1 MGQVVIEN
9 PVLNSPFSEPTSH
22 FKFSNEGITNEIINA
37 RRTSSYFIPVAQPK
51 KKGKQLSFD
60 TEWIGDR
67 IKENEFINQI
77 RSRVSIWR
85 SGGYHSITKTTRQL
99 LEYWLIFIEKEETRF
114 AELQRLKADFP
125 SVQNDIILVN
135 TDANAYIKD
144 LCHNYTWN
152 TNRAVFFLDPF
163 GMQVEWDT
171 IIAIAETRAIDLW
184 ILCPLGVAVN
194 RLLKKDGNINES
206 IRKRLDTIFG
216 ASDWYNAFYQ
226 TRTTANLFGEQS
238 YIEKVGNF
246 DSIGHYFVDR
256 LKTVFAGVA
265 NNPLPLLNTRNIP
278 LYLLCFAS
286 GNQRGAEIAVRIAEH
301 ILGR

>member
-1 MGQVVIEN
+1 MKQIQRQFGGDWTADKLERVRKYLVEYAKIMNKQCFRFAYIDAFAGTGYQTLREDENQNELMFPEILEEESQGFLEGSARIALQV
-9 PVLNSPFSEPTSH
+9 EPRFT
-22 FKFSNEGITNEIINA
+22 K
-37 RRTSSYFIPVAQPK
+37 YF
-51 KKGKQLSFD
+51 
-60 TEWIGDR
+60 
-67 IKENEFINQI
+67 
-77 RSRVSIWR
+77 
-85 SGGYHSITKTTRQL
+85 
-99 LEYWLIFIEKEETRF
+99 FIEKKETRF
-114 AELQRLKADFP
+114 AELQRLKVDFP
-125 SVQNDIILVN
+125 LVQNDIILVN
-135 TDANAYIKD
+135 SDANAYIKD
-144 LCHNYTWN
+144 LCQNYIWN
-152 TNRAVFFLDPF
+152 KNRAVLFLDPF

-184 ILCPLGVAVN
+184 ILFPLGVAVN

-246 DSIGHYFVDR
+246 DSIGQYFVDR

>member
-1 MGQVVIEN
+1 MKKTQKQFGGDWTAEKLQRVRKYLVAYATIMN
-9 PVLNSPFSEPTSH
+9 KKH
-22 FKFSNEGITNEIINA
+22 FRFAYIDAFAGTGY
-37 RRTSSYFIPVAQPK
+37 RT
-51 KKGKQLSFD
+51 L
-60 TEWIGDR
+60 
-67 IKENEFINQI
+67 KENEDQNELMFPEILEEESQQFLKGSARI
-77 RSRVSIWR
+77 ALQVEPRF
-85 SGGYHSITKTTRQL
+85 TK
-99 LEYWLIFIEKEETRF
+99 YIFIEKEETRF

-184 ILCPLGVAVN
+184 ILFPLGVAVN

-226 TRTTANLFGEQS
+226 TRTDANLFGEQS